1 MSFSD
6 LGLAP
11 SLAQA
16 AHSRGLIAPT
26 AIQQQAI
33 PVVLAGRDLLAC
45 APTGTGKT
53 AAYVLPLLQAWML
66 SDAAT
71 RQGGARQ
78 TQALILVPTR
88 ELAAQVAEL
97 IYQLGESLGK
107 RPKVGV
113 LTGGVSINPQ
123 LMALRGGVDMVIA
136 TPGRLLDVVEHS
148 RLQLKTIRT
157 WVLDEA
163 DRLMD
168 LGFAEELHQVMA
180 LVPAAAERQT
190 LLLSATF
197 PPAVQGLVA
206 TLLRP
211 DHERIEIAS
220 THQQDATIEQRAY
233 LLDTNKRTALLYEL
247 VQQHPGQRMLVF
259 VASRYSAEHVANK
272 LYDRQINA
280 TAFHGDLSQGARQ
293 QVLQEFKNQ
302 QWQVLITTDL
312 AARGIHVDELPLV
325 INYDLPRSPVE
336 YTHRIGRTGR
346 AAKSGVAISFVTP
359 ATEAHWKLIARRN
372 ALDLELLTLPQYPV
386 TETAPARQPHED
398 GNDGGVKGKR
408 MSKKDKLRAAQAIV
422 SKPRHREHQR
432 QRPEQSGLCRFSFS
446 TGAVRV
452 FYFLDQA
459 ASASSRTSL
468 SVTAASM
475 SSYALASA

>member
-16 AHSRGLIAPT
+16 AQSRGLMAPT
-26 AIQQQAI
+26 AVQQQAI
-33 PVVLAGRDLLAC
+33 PAVLGGRDLQAC
-45 APTGTGKT
+45 APTGSGKT

-66 SDAAT
+66 SDSAQ
-71 RQGGARQ
+71 RGAGHRD

-97 IYQLGESLGK
+97 IYVVGESLGK
-107 RPKVGV
+107 RPKVAV

-123 LMALRGGVDMVIA
+123 LMALRGGADMVIA

-148 RLQLKTIRT
+148 RLNLKTIRT
-157 WVLDEA
+157 LVLDEA

-168 LGFAEELHQVMA
+168 LGFAEELNKVLA
-180 LVPAAAERQT
+180 LVPESAARQT

-197 PPAVQGLVA
+197 PPSVQELVT
-206 TLLRP
+206 TLLRA
-211 DHERIEIAS
+211 DHAKVEIES
-220 THQQDATIEQRAY
+220 THRVDATIEQRVFHIDAA
-233 LLDTNKRTALLYEL
+233 KRSALLREL
-247 VQQHPGQRMLVF
+247 VEQYKGQRMLVF

-272 LYDRQINA
+272 LYDKKINA

-293 QVLQEFKNQ
+293 QVLSEFKNK

-325 INYDLPRSPVE
+325 VNYDLPRSAIE

-346 AAKSGVAISFVTP
+346 AGASGLAISFVTP
-359 ATEAHWKLIARRN
+359 ATEAHWKLIAKRN
-372 ALDLELLTLPQYPV
+372 ALTDVALETLPQYPL
-386 TETAPARQPHED
+386 TEKALERQPHED
-398 GNDGGVKGKR
+398 GNNGGVKGKR
-408 MSKKDKLRAAQAIV
+408 MSKKDKLRAA
-422 SKPRHREHQR
+422 
-432 QRPEQSGLCRFSFS
+432 
-446 TGAVRV
+446 
-452 FYFLDQA
+452 A
-459 ASASSRTSL
+459 A
-468 SVTAASM
+468 AAK
-475 SSYALASA
+475 AQGEAGQNE